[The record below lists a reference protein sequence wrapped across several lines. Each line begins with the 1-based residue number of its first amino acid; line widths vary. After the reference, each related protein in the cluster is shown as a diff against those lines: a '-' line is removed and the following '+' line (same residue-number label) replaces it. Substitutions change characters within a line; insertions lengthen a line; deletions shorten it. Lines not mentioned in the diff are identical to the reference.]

1 LRWLLAY
8 EKLQVLQ
15 RAVKALLFAKPGQLA
30 LALLVLGILADDTH
44 HATAVDHLALV
55 TNLLYGGTN
64 LHKTPKTAVYLNR
77 QQDSPTAGAYALG
90 GLLIAS

>member
-1 LRWLLAY
+1 MF
-8 EKLQVLQ
+8 Q

-55 TNLLYGGTN
+55 TNLLYGSTN
-64 LHKTPKTAVYLNR
+64 LHKTPKTAVYLR
-77 QQDSPTAGAYALG
+77 PLTKGQPPGARTME
-90 GLLIAS
+90 IAAF